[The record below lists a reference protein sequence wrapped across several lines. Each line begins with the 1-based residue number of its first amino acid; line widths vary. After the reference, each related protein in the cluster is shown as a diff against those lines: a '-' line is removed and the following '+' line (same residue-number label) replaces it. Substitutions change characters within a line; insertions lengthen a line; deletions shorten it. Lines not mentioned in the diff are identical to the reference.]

1 MERQEI
7 IPFSHGEQ
15 LFAAAPEPKL
25 FLWVEDAGH
34 NDLNWVAGESLTE
47 ILQQF
52 VQMVAEN

>member
-1 MERQEI
+1 EI